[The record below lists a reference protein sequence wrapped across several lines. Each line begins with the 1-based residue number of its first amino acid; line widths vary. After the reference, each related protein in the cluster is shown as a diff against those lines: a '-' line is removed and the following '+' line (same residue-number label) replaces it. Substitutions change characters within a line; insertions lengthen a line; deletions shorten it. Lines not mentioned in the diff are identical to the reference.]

1 MYNIYICNDLL
12 FMVVTTIIVF
22 GPLGIPTNNSFYI
35 IMYSFKKHHM
45 YNMLTWFSI
54 VMFVECYLNK

>member
-1 MYNIYICNDLL
+1 
-12 FMVVTTIIVF
+12 MVVTIVIVF

-35 IMYSFKKHHM
+35 IVYSFKQHYM
-45 YNMLTWFSI
+45 YNMLTWSSI